1 MEGSGNSF
9 EMRNHFEEFNLDS
22 LGLLGGTSP
31 EKQIEGSNILGL
43 MQDEVGHNSSV
54 KHVEYGNFIFRYWA
68 CPAEKACLSGR
79 QIMSNHIITLRVD
92 SLQAAKIMTHFLFIL
107 FFLTH
112 SYAGVHNV
120 HVPIFRRNSEL
131 GSRVGHSNM
140 SLKGTLV
147 EVNLLLTFLFLGS
160 VQFVQ
165 IFNLQ
170 ASNHAFKRAFTT
182 SVTLKHGWTCWNGM
196 KWFIYGFM
204 FIVRKKSCHIP
215 YL

>member
-1 MEGSGNSF
+1 MFVRTAN
-9 EMRNHFEEFNLDS
+9 
-22 LGLLGGTSP
+22 
-31 EKQIEGSNILGL
+31 
-43 MQDEVGHNSSV
+43 
-54 KHVEYGNFIFRYWA
+54 
-68 CPAEKACLSGR
+68 
-79 QIMSNHIITLRVD
+79 MSNHIITLRVD
-92 SLQAAKIMTHFLFIL
+92 SLQAAKIMTH
-107 FFLTH
+107 
-112 SYAGVHNV
+112 SYAGVHSV

-182 SVTLKHGWTCWNGM
+182 SVTLKHG
-196 KWFIYGFM
+196 
-204 FIVRKKSCHIP
+204 
-215 YL
+215 